1 MALGTRGWFHCGDA
15 FASLRWAEGQTQ
27 QTIKVTMRKL
37 YYVTPSMCGGDL
49 PEDFDLDD
57 FCEVLQGKLDEDV
70 EVIAINEEELPSD
83 NLDPDLVSDAIF
95 TEALGEYYHR

>member
-1 MALGTRGWFHCGDA
+1 M
-15 FASLRWAEGQTQ
+15 
-27 QTIKVTMRKL
+27 KKL
-37 YYVTPSMCGGDL
+37 FYVTSLMCGYDL
-49 PEDFDLDD
+49 SDDFDLDD

-70 EVIAINEEELPSD
+70 EVVAIVDSEETSS

>member
-1 MALGTRGWFHCGDA
+1 
-15 FASLRWAEGQTQ
+15 
-27 QTIKVTMRKL
+27 
-37 YYVTPSMCGGDL
+37 MCGYDL
-49 PEDFDLDD
+49 SDDFDLDD

-70 EVIAINEEELPSD
+70 EVVAIVDSEETSS

>member
-1 MALGTRGWFHCGDA
+1 
-15 FASLRWAEGQTQ
+15 
-27 QTIKVTMRKL
+27 
-37 YYVTPSMCGGDL
+37 MCGSDL

-70 EVIAINEEELPSD
+70 EVVAMAGDQDSSE
-83 NLDPDLVSDAIF
+83 NLDPDLVSDAVF

>member
-1 MALGTRGWFHCGDA
+1 VAMRLVSR
-15 FASLRWAEGQTQ
+15 RRAEGCLQ
-27 QTIKVTMRKL
+27 QTIKVTMKKL

-70 EVIAINEEELPSD
+70 EVVAINEEDLPSD
-83 NLDPDLVSDAIF
+83 NMDPDLVSEAIF
-95 TEALGEYYHR
+95 NEAMGEYYHR